1 VRPAGLAARDAISI
15 ADVHAAEHR
24 IRPYLTPTPL
34 RRYRLLDDIVGH
46 EIGVHVKHENLQPT
60 GSFKVRNG
68 LSVVTALSV
77 EDRRRG
83 LVAATKGNHG
93 QGLAYAG
100 ALLAVPVTLVVPG
113 DNVPEKN
120 AAMAAL
126 GAELV
131 PGGRDYDTATAVAA
145 QLTAVRG
152 LRLAH
157 STNDPGVLAGAGT
170 ITLEILRQ
178 QRNLDAIVVA
188 VGGGSQAVGAIVV
201 ARSLQPRL
209 KVYAVQASGAA
220 ACHDSWHAGTRLAYD
235 RVDTFADGI
244 ATRTTYD
251 LSFPTLRDGLAG
263 FVTVSDAEIAE
274 AIRVLHRATHTTC
287 EGAGAAPLAGLMKL
301 RPELAGRQ
309 VALVLSGANIDGHT
323 LARVLSRAL

>member
-1 VRPAGLAARDAISI
+1 MRPIAVAARDPIAI

-24 IRPYLTPTPL
+24 IRPYLVPTPL
-34 RRYRLLDDIVGH
+34 RRYRLLDDVVGH
-46 EIGVHVKHENLQPT
+46 GIGVHVKHENLQPT

-68 LSVVTALSV
+68 LSVVTALSP
-77 EDRRRG
+77 DQRRRG

-100 ALLAVPVTLVVPG
+100 ALLGAPVTLVVPD
-113 DNVPEKN
+113 DNVADKN

-131 PGGRDYDTATAVAA
+131 SGGRDYDTAIAVAA
-145 QLTAVRG
+145 RLAAERG

-178 QRNLDAIVVA
+178 QAGLDAIVVA

-201 ARSLQPRL
+201 ARALRPHL
-209 KVYAVQASGAA
+209 KVYAVQAAGAA

-235 RVDTFADGI
+235 RADTFADGI

-251 LSFPTLRDGLAG
+251 LAFPVLQGGLAG
-263 FVTVSDAEIAE
+263 FVTVSEADIAE
-274 AIRVLHRATHTTC
+274 AIRVLHRTTHTTC

-301 RPELAGRQ
+301 GPELAGRQ
-309 VALVLSGANIDGHT
+309 VALIVSGANIDGDT
-323 LARVLSRAL
+323 LARVLSGAV